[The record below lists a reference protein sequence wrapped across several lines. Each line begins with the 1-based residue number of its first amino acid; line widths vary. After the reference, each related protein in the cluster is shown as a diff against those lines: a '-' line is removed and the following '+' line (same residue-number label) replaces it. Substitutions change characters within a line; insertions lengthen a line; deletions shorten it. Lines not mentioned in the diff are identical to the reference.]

1 MAHHHN
7 TGTAQPALRPF
18 LKWAGNKFRI
28 IERVKKRLPA
38 GKRLVEPFTG
48 SGAVFLNT
56 EYDEYLLS
64 DANRDLIELYTIL
77 RDEGETFIE
86 EARRYFTGSD
96 NAEERF
102 YELREEFNVA
112 RKHEKRAALFIYLNR
127 HGYNGLC
134 RYNAKGRYNV
144 PFGRYKRP
152 YFPEKEMRAF
162 HLKAQRAEF
171 RLCSFEQTMAETR
184 AGDVVYC
191 DPPYVPLSASANFTS
206 YSAGGF
212 SMEQQQLLAEL
223 ARDSAAR
230 GVPVLISN
238 HSTELTRRLYNAAG
252 ANCGRAFSVQRY
264 ISCNGQQRD
273 KASELLAL
281 FCPDASSS
289 SGKSKY

>member
-1 MAHHHN
+1 MARHDT
-7 TGTAQPALRPF
+7 TGTLQPAVRPF

-28 IERVKKRLPA
+28 IERVKKRLPT

-56 EYDEYLLS
+56 NYDEYLLS

-86 EARRYFTGSD
+86 EARRYFSGQYND
-96 NAEERF
+96 EESF

-112 RKHEKRAALFIYLNR
+112 RKHETRATLFLYLNR

-134 RYNAKGRYNV
+134 RYNAKGRFNV

-152 YFPEKEMRAF
+152 YFPEKELRAF

-171 RLCSFEQTMAETR
+171 KLNSFEQTMAQGR
-184 AGDVVYC
+184 QGDVIYC
-191 DPPYVPLSASANFTS
+191 DPPYVPLTASANFTS

-212 SMEQQQLLAEL
+212 SMAQQQLLTEL
-223 ARDSAAR
+223 ARDNAAR

-238 HSTELTRRLYNAAG
+238 HNTELTRRLYKGAG
-252 ANCGRAFSVQRY
+252 ADCGRAFSVQRY

-281 FCPDASSS
+281 FHPVAP
-289 SGKSKY
+289 